1 MLSKPQFELA
11 MALLN
16 GASRAGGVDEYLK
29 GCVEAIL
36 KEASPLSAAAYI
48 SIESEEKLIL
58 VAEAGGGFDGYI
70 GAFPNFSLMVRRA
83 IKKKNVIYLPASEAE
98 TCDGLEVM
106 AVLVPLIGG
115 DRTMGMIGMVFDI
128 GELLRQKQN
137 VNFYQLSGRIIGS
150 SAFFRERIAELEGME
165 KLGPEEMHSEKISSL
180 GVLAS
185 SLAHEFNNIFAVIQG
200 YTELINMQSPESKS
214 IQSALS
220 VIDSQTDRGARL
232 IESLNV
238 FVKGRDAKFQYQ
250 PLGEIVSDVVSM
262 QKSVIEREGIDL
274 VLKNGRIPRV
284 LADREQI
291 KEAILNVLQ
300 NSIHSIDRETDGRIE
315 ISTEYV
321 DEKVVLTV
329 RDNGCGM
336 TRDQVDMAI
345 HPSMSGARPADGSG
359 GGGATGLWLAV
370 AYGIMKSHGGLLT
383 ITSEEDCGKEIGLV
397 FSRTEL
403 GEDKGARYEQSGIVF
418 FGNTRILIVDDE
430 EPIREFLSRAFDA
443 AGYQVIAVSSGEE
456 AVEMCGFEDID
467 IVFLDYLMPGIK
479 GDRVFEMIKK
489 ESPATDI
496 VFITGVD
503 EIPGLN
509 RLLDQG
515 LAYILK
521 KPFKIDKIL
530 KVTNDLIYK
539 RINQGRG

>member
-16 GASRAGGVDEYLK
+16 GASKARDIDEYLR
-29 GCVEAIL
+29 GCVDVIQ
-36 KEASPLSAAAYI
+36 KEAAPLSTAAYI
-48 SIESEEKLIL
+48 SIESEEKLVL
-58 VAEAGGGFDGYI
+58 VGEAGGNFDRYI

-83 IKKKNVIYLPASEAE
+83 IKKKNVIYLPASEGEARE
-98 TCDGLEVM
+98 GLEVM

-115 DRTMGMIGMVFDI
+115 DRTMGMIGLVFDI
-128 GELLRQKQN
+128 GEIARQRQN

-150 SAFFRERIAELEGME
+150 SALFREQIAELQGME
-165 KLGPEEMHSEKISSL
+165 KVNPEEMYSEKITSL

-185 SLAHEFNNIFAVIQG
+185 SVAHEFNNIFAVIQG
-200 YTELINMQSPESKS
+200 YAELINMQSPESKS
-214 IQSALS
+214 VQNALS
-220 VIDSQTDRGARL
+220 VIDSQTERGARL

-238 FVKGRDAKFQYQ
+238 FVKGRHAKLQYQ
-250 PLGEIVSDVVSM
+250 PLGEIVGEVVAL
-262 QKSVIEREGIDL
+262 QKAVMEKEGIEL
-274 VLKNGRIPRV
+274 RLRNGQIPRV

-291 KEAILNVLQ
+291 KEAVLNVLQ
-300 NSIHSIDRETDGRIE
+300 NSIHSIDGETAGLIE
-315 ISTEYV
+315 ISTEYA
-321 DEKVVLTV
+321 DEKVVLCV

-345 HPSMSGARPADGSG
+345 HPFMGGALPADGG
-359 GGGATGLWLAV
+359 GREATGLWLAV
-370 AYGIMKSHGGLLT
+370 AYGIMQSHGGLLT
-383 ITSEEDCGKEIGLV
+383 ISSEKDCGKEVSLV
-397 FSRTEL
+397 FTRTEL
-403 GEDKGARYEQSGIVF
+403 GEDKGARYEQSEVVF
-418 FGNTRILIVDDE
+418 FGDTRILIVDDE
-430 EPIREFLSRAFDA
+430 DPIREFLSRAFDA

-467 IVFLDYLMPGIK
+467 NVFLDYLMPGIK
-479 GDRVFEMIKK
+479 GDKVFEMVKK
-489 ESPATDI
+489 VSPSTDI

-503 EIPGLN
+503 EIPGIN

-530 KVTNDLIYK
+530 KVTNDLIHK
-539 RINQGRG
+539 RINHGRG